1 MASRFGVCLLALQ
14 GSRGDD
20 AAAIM
25 GDDDGP
31 AKRTLKRVT
40 AQDAAAADRLFSVL
54 MGDNVAPRKDF
65 ILTNAEDLQ
74 REDLD
79 I

>member
-1 MASRFGVCLLALQ
+1 M
-14 GSRGDD
+14 D
-20 AAAIM
+20 
-25 GDDDGP
+25 P